1 MSSTLIDNLVKAQ
14 GYPLLA
20 DQDLQPFLNGHTH
33 SVLFFT
39 EDPDRYPESNDVAVI
54 LPELMKVFGDRCAAA
69 VVRRDAEKHLQK
81 RFGFSAWPALVVM
94 RGEDYLGAITRVQDW
109 GDYLAEMARLLA
121 AEPTRPPGIGIPVV
135 EERSPSC
142 H

>member
-1 MSSTLIDNLVKAQ
+1 MPSPLIDSLTQAQ
-14 GYPLLA
+14 GYPLVS
-20 DQDLQPFLNGHTH
+20 DHDLQAFLTAHAH
-33 SVLFFT
+33 SILFFT

-69 VVRRDAEKHLQK
+69 VVRRESEKKLQQ

-94 RGEDYLGAITRVQDW
+94 RGEDYLGAISRVQDW
-109 GDYLAEMARLLA
+109 GDYLSELDRLLA

-135 EERSPSC
+135 EERGAGC

>member
-1 MSSTLIDNLVKAQ
+1 MPSPLIDNLSEVH
-14 GYPLLA
+14 GYPLVN
-20 DQDLQPFLNGHTH
+20 DQEVQSFLTGHRH

-69 VVRRDAEKHLQK
+69 VVHRDAEKPLQK
-81 RFGFSAWPALVVM
+81 RFGFNTWPALVVM

-109 GDYLAEMARLLA
+109 GDYLSEMDRLLA
-121 AEPTRPPGIGIPVV
+121 AEPTRPPTIGIRVV
-135 EERSPSC
+135 EERGPSC
-142 H
+142 Q